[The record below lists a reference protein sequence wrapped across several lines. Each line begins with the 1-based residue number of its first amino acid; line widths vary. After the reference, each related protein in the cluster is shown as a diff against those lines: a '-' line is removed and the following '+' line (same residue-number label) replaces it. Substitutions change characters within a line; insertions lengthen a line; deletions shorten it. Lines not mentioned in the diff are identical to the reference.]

1 MQLVQNFYKYVLFT
15 EICNLF
21 NPVAAIRKGRYPYS
35 VKYEYFKKTTQEIV
49 DNHGLDEEG
58 NSTNNRTSS
67 ESSENGNQTQDC
79 DDIVAL
85 SIHKEL
91 QDLTASDASP
101 LSLDTNEPSCSSESE
116 ELSAPLSLSPED
128 SPLETCTIADS
139 SVQHGVTKPHDSPPQ
154 VVTQGVA
161 DELTPD
167 EGTNRFIVQ
176 HHRPAPHRSDAMYT
190 EPNTA
195 LDDVE
200 KLASRLSA
208 MFISCGTF
216 TPGFFERIR
225 DIEQC
230 YVVSKAALVTSCC
243 FVLYKNHL
251 HITSIGSVVQWIKHL
266 TKDLEVDCT
275 SLIGVKI

>member
-1 MQLVQNFYKYVLFT
+1 M
-15 EICNLF
+15 
-21 NPVAAIRKGRYPYS
+21 
-35 VKYEYFKKTTQEIV
+35 
-49 DNHGLDEEG
+49 DNQGLDEEG
-58 NSTNNRTSS
+58 NSTDNRTSS
-67 ESSENGNQTQDC
+67 ESSETGNQTPDC

-116 ELSAPLSLSPED
+116 ELSVPLSLSPED
-128 SPLETCTIADS
+128 SPLIPAQTLETCTMGDS
-139 SVQHGVTKPHDSPPQ
+139 SSFVQHGVTKSHDSPPQ
-154 VVTQGVA
+154 VVAQGVA
-161 DELTPD
+161 DEPTTD
-167 EGTNRFIVQ
+167 KGTNRLIVP
-176 HHRPAPHRSDAMYT
+176 HHRPAPHRSDVMYT

-230 YVVSKAALVTSCC
+230 YVVSGTSS
-243 FVLYKNHL
+243 FV
-251 HITSIGSVVQWIKHL
+251 SIVVSIANADAFLGEIHCKRF
-266 TKDLEVDCT
+266 
-275 SLIGVKI
+275 

>member
-1 MQLVQNFYKYVLFT
+1 MN
-15 EICNLF
+15 
-21 NPVAAIRKGRYPYS
+21 
-35 VKYEYFKKTTQEIV
+35 
-49 DNHGLDEEG
+49 NHGLDEEG
-58 NSTNNRTSS
+58 NSTDNRTSS
-67 ESSENGNQTQDC
+67 ESSETGNQTPDC
-79 DDIVAL
+79 DDIVSL

-128 SPLETCTIADS
+128 SPLETCTMGDS

-154 VVTQGVA
+154 VVAQEVA
-161 DELTPD
+161 DETRPD
-167 EGTNRFIVQ
+167 ERINRLIFP
-176 HHRPAPHRSDAMYT
+176 HHRPAPHRSDVMYT

-230 YVVSKAALVTSCC
+230 YVVSGTSSFVSIVISISKADAFLGEIHCKRFLRHEKVS
-243 FVLYKNHL
+243 K
-251 HITSIGSVVQWIKHL
+251 
-266 TKDLEVDCT
+266 
-275 SLIGVKI
+275 

>member
-1 MQLVQNFYKYVLFT
+1 M
-15 EICNLF
+15 
-21 NPVAAIRKGRYPYS
+21 
-35 VKYEYFKKTTQEIV
+35 
-49 DNHGLDEEG
+49 DDHGLDEEG
-58 NSTNNRTSS
+58 NSTDNRTSS
-67 ESSENGNQTQDC
+67 ESSETGNQTLDC

-91 QDLTASDASP
+91 QDLTDASP

-116 ELSAPLSLSPED
+116 ELSAPLSLSPGN

-139 SVQHGVTKPHDSPPQ
+139 SIQHGVTKPHDSPPQ
-154 VVTQGVA
+154 AVAQEVA
-161 DELTPD
+161 DEPMPGK
-167 EGTNRFIVQ
+167 GTNRLIVP
-176 HHRPAPHRSDAMYT
+176 HHRPAPHRSDVMYT

-216 TPGFFERIR
+216 TQGFFERIR

-230 YVVSKAALVTSCC
+230 YVVSGTNSFVSIVISIAKADAFLGEIHCKR
-243 FVLYKNHL
+243 F
-251 HITSIGSVVQWIKHL
+251 
-266 TKDLEVDCT
+266 
-275 SLIGVKI
+275 